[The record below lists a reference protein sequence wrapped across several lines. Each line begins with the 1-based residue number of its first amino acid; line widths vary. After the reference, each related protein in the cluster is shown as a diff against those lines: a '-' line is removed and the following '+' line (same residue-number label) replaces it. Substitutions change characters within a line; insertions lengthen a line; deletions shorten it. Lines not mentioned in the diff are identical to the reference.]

1 MRWPWQKR
9 KGDRFEL
16 SPFDPET
23 GTVTVGVCEDGAP
36 AVLRLANQSGMV
48 VGGLP
53 GSGKTAGM
61 MVVVLAL
68 LRAGARVH
76 IIDGKGG
83 TEWDWCAEAAARL
96 TGDDLDAAHGELLSL
111 GEAMRS
117 RLSSMRR
124 DYGASNYW
132 NISADYRPPLEVVVI
147 DECQTFFDLKG
158 VLGGK
163 EAKEKAT
170 EITAAAT
177 DIVKKGRS
185 AGFLLIAMTQKP
197 TADSIPTALRDNCG
211 IRICFRVA
219 TAEATRSVLGDGRIG
234 GAEPTAIPAN
244 RQGGAVLS
252 RDDGSSVMCRFAYL
266 AEDAAAKA
274 AAEL

>member
-1 MRWPWQKR
+1 MTLWHRR
-9 KGDRFEL
+9 KKGGRLEL
-16 SPFDPET
+16 SPFDPES
-23 GTVTVGVCEDGAP
+23 GTVTVGLCEDGSP
-36 AVLRLANQSGMV
+36 AILRLANQSGMV

-76 IIDGKGG
+76 VIDGKGG
-83 TEWDWCAEAAARL
+83 TEWDWTEGAASL
-96 TGDDLDAAHGELLSL
+96 TGDDIDMAHDALLSL
-111 GEAMRS
+111 DELMKE
-117 RLSSMRR
+117 RLASMRR
-124 DYGASNYW
+124 EYGASNYW
-132 NISADYRPPLEVVVI
+132 NVPADSRPPLEVVVI

-163 EAKEKAT
+163 EVKAKAT

-219 TAEATRSVLGDGRIG
+219 TSEAARSVLGDGRLG
-234 GAEPTAIPAN
+234 SADPTAIPAN
-244 RQGGAVLS
+244 RQGGAVLCK
-252 RDDGSSVMCRFAYL
+252 DDGSSVMCRFAYL